1 MDPDL
6 ILFLALT
13 SLAIA
18 IAGATAFVIF
28 WPLALVH
35 IRDRHPPITAILG
48 EGAFLKP
55 RALLWLLRAE
65 YRGNPDR
72 NLTGLT
78 TPSRISLLVIVFG
91 LATGGLLWLL
101 AEGLK

>member
-1 MDPDL
+1 M
-6 ILFLALT
+6 
-13 SLAIA
+13 
-18 IAGATAFVIF
+18 
-28 WPLALVH
+28 
-35 IRDRHPPITAILG
+35 RR
-48 EGAFLKP
+48 
-55 RALLWLLRAE
+55 E

-101 AEGLK
+101 AEVLT

>member
-1 MDPDL
+1 VNADL

-13 SLAIA
+13 AFAIA

-35 IRDRHPPITAILG
+35 VRDRHPQITAKLG

-55 RALLWLLRAE
+55 RALLWLLRGD
-65 YRGNPDR
+65 YRSTPDR
-72 NLTGLT
+72 NLSGLA
-78 TPSRISLLVIVFG
+78 TPSRISLLVI
-91 LATGGLLWLL
+91 LGGIAMGGVLWIIGQ
-101 AEGLK
+101 AMA

>member
-1 MDPDL
+1 MDADL

-13 SLAIA
+13 SVATA

-35 IRDRHPPITAILG
+35 IRDRHPEITAILG

-55 RALLWLLRAE
+55 RALQWLLRAE

-72 NLTGLT
+72 NMTGLT
-78 TPSRISLLVIVFG
+78 TPARISLLVIIFG
-91 LATGGLLWLL
+91 LAAGALLWLL
-101 AEGLK
+101 AEIVK